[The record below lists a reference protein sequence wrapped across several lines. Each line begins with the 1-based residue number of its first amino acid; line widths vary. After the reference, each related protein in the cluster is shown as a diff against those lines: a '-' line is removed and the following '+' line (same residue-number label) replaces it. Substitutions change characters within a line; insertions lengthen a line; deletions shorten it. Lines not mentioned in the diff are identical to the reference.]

1 MATLNT
7 SQHDYVQTLREGT
20 DLPGRDLSRVFGEY
34 SPSAAPDECRHHWA
48 VKVSAGRP
56 CHACSCLRMFDASIT
71 ARVRAGDVGVAL
83 AQMRFL
89 GR

>member
-7 SQHDYVQTLREGT
+7 SQQDYVQTLREVSN
-20 DLPGRDLSRVFGEY
+20 LPGRDLSRVFGKY
-34 SPSAAPDECRHHWA
+34 SPNAAPDECSHHWA

-56 CHACSCLRMFDASIT
+56 CHACACLLMFDASIT

-89 GR
+89 GK